1 MVRPL
6 FARRRP
12 PPEHAGIYPNWV
24 LLDTVVR
31 GANYDWEKMSM
42 AECSASLATT
52 ARTFVD
58 VRSEAESK
66 EEVVVELE
74 VSFLFVSPPDV
85 SGFVVHVGDYGLS
98 YGASVVSTDGNAVLL
113 AITMAMFNLQRYLVY
128 RVDRGNPS
136 LEVLPDRPMLKF
148 HPTKVVGIL
157 SHGKGYVV
165 AALTR
170 KLKID
175 YLAYELFLY
184 TSQTKAWS
192 SKVIPLECTRDA
204 DLIHVLNHHTTK
216 VITVGV
222 DSLGWV
228 DLWRGILFCNV
239 LDENPVVRFLSF
251 PCPMPSNA
259 CNLGTSC
266 PRPFR
271 DVICIGNTLKF
282 VEVEYN
288 QGEDDTDYGSNTDHG
303 WKATTQKRNLGSEW
317 TECFSVDT
325 SDILLTDESWD
336 LLSHRLRDD
345 DARQLSLSKLECLAP
360 TLGMDDDYLYM
371 MTRPLGSNEKPL
383 GLFASLDIKNKDM
396 RLVSFSTERMSYI
409 DPNYRPCTVS
419 HYFNNTSV
427 AGKPLKSKNEK
438 AAPRFIIGENLR
450 WIGLV
455 KLAVLSNILVSIQRL
470 TSLDAMLMKPERP
483 DETQLDQT
491 RLTNCSASV
500 EMLGQMAH
508 GISSYTDHLPAT
520 SIQYHVNA
528 LKEGFSILGGKTF
541 PFIDND
547 EYASFVDI
555 THFKILDVVKVAR
568 SLVKELLPKRLDD
581 PHYSLRSVERT
592 LMYGELPLTP
602 YLRRLDLSE
611 GCA

>member
-31 GANYDWEKMSM
+31 GANYDWEKMSI
-42 AECSASLATT
+42 AECSSSLATT

-66 EEVVVELE
+66 EEVVVEVE
-74 VSFLFVSPPDV
+74 VSFLFASPPDV

-128 RVDRGNPS
+128 RVDQGNPS
-136 LEVLPDRPMLKF
+136 LEVLPERPMLKF

-157 SHGKGYVV
+157 SHGKGYIV
-165 AALTR
+165 AALTL

-360 TLGMDDDYLYM
+360 TLGIDDDYLYM

-383 GLFASLDIKNKDM
+383 GLFASVDIKNKDM

-419 HYFNNTSV
+419 RYFNNTSV
-427 AGKPLKSKNEK
+427 AGKPLKSKNKK

-455 KLAVLSNILVSIQRL
+455 KLAVLRNILVAIQRL
-470 TSLDAMLMKPERP
+470 TSLDAILMKPERP

-491 RLTNCSASV
+491 RLRNCSASV
-500 EMLGQMAH
+500 EMLGQQ
-508 GISSYTDHLPAT
+508 SC
-520 SIQYHVNA
+520 
-528 LKEGFSILGGKTF
+528 
-541 PFIDND
+541 
-547 EYASFVDI
+547 
-555 THFKILDVVKVAR
+555 
-568 SLVKELLPKRLDD
+568 KRI
-581 PHYSLRSVERT
+581 
-592 LMYGELPLTP
+592 
-602 YLRRLDLSE
+602 
-611 GCA
+611 AA